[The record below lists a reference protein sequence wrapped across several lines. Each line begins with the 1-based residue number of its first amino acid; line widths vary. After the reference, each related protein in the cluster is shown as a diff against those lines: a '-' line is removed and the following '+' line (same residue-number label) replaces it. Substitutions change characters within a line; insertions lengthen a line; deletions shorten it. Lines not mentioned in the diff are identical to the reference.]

1 MRQLVFS
8 DAQARARLE
17 AIVHP
22 LIAIEVDRQAHA
34 ALSQGARCIVFD
46 IPLLVESRHW
56 RKTLDRVLIVDC
68 TTPTQI
74 ARVVKRSGLS
84 PSEVEGIIQAQS
96 SRSRRL
102 KAADFVIFNEG
113 KDLIEIKREL
123 EELEAQFGL

>member
-1 MRQLVFS
+1 VMKRDLLTSQTT
-8 DAQARARLE
+8 RLY
-17 AIVHP
+17 
-22 LIAIEVDRQAHA
+22 AHGRVV
-34 ALSQGARCIVFD
+34 ALELNENR
-46 IPLLVESRHW
+46 
-56 RKTLDRVLIVDC
+56 DRVLIVDC